1 MVSGFSTFAFG
12 DGLNSYA
19 QTNLVSD
26 LPGVASHQDA
36 NLVNPWGIV
45 ASPTSPFWISDNGT
59 GLSTLYDGAG
69 ATIPLVVSIPPSGG
83 AAPTGIVFNGTGGFA
98 GSHFIF
104 ATEGGTIAA
113 WTSGTAAVSMGS
125 SASGSV
131 YKGLAL
137 GNNGSGDLLYAANFG
152 LGRVDVFDTNFAAT
166 TVPGGFKDA
175 NLPAGYA
182 PFNIQNLNGK
192 LYVTYAL
199 QDAAHED
206 DVAGLGH
213 GFIDVFDFN
222 GNMLEQQEPY
232 PAVVIDR
239 LWNLQQANEAAQA
252 FTVFL
257 FEGPPPPP
265 SPGKS
270 PNLLRWLL
278 DPKALRAKVSNW
290 EEVARY
296 LVSTTYAEILA
307 DGGEPKALAFIE
319 EIMAYPDVPASFRKL
334 RFEERPTPVLT
345 VDYLVGGKALS
356 VFTTIA
362 TLGTP
367 QDITLQEV
375 RIECF
380 FPADERS
387 DALFRS
393 LAAKG

>member
-1 MVSGFSTFAFG
+1 MMRTS
-12 DGLNSYA
+12 
-19 QTNLVSD
+19 
-26 LPGVASHQDA
+26 
-36 NLVNPWGIV
+36 
-45 ASPTSPFWISDNGT
+45 SPTAASQTLASQPDMFGPMLRTWRRRRGASQLALALQSGVSQRHVSFLES
-59 GLSTLYDGAG
+59 GRAKPSREMVVQLSTALDV
-69 ATIPLVVSIPPSGG
+69 PLRQRNTMLL
-83 AAPTGIVFNGTGGFA
+83 AAGFA
-98 GSHFIF
+98 PAYRESN
-104 ATEGGTIAA
+104 
-113 WTSGTAAVSMGS
+113 
-125 SASGSV
+125 
-131 YKGLAL
+131 L
-137 GNNGSGDLLYAANFG
+137 G
-152 LGRVDVFDTNFAAT
+152 
-166 TVPGGFKDA
+166 
-175 NLPAGYA
+175 A
-182 PFNIQNLNGK
+182 PELTPVRQ
-192 LYVTYAL
+192 A
-199 QDAAHED
+199 
-206 DVAGLGH
+206 
-213 GFIDVFDFN
+213 IDR
-222 GNMLEQQEPY
+222 MLKQQEPY

-257 FEGPPPPP
+257 FEGPPPLPP
-265 SPGKS
+265 PGKS
-270 PNLLRWLL
+270 PNILRWLL
-278 DPKALRAKVSNW
+278 DPKALRAKISNW